1 MARED
6 FGDSLRRLVQ
16 SGKRPRTTAG
26 AVVSMARLS
35 ALAGAAIAAI
45 LIPTTAFVVVTGN
58 NVTNDLVNLP
68 LELEDR
74 PNSQTTRLLAS
85 NGELMAYF
93 YKENRQDVPLKKIA
107 AVMQEA
113 ILAIEDSRF
122 FEHGALD
129 LKGTIRAAVNNAS
142 EGQTQ
147 GGSTITQQ
155 LVKLTL
161 LSQAT
166 TKEERIAATETSLAR
181 KARELKLAISY
192 EREHTKKEIL
202 ERYLNIAYF
211 GDGAYGVQ
219 AAAFH
224 YFSKSPDK
232 LTLTQAA
239 TLAGLVKNPVE
250 FDPRVYPERALQ
262 RRNTVLAVMK
272 RLGALTS
279 SEAEKESAKTL
290 GLKITKFPNGCVS
303 SVAAFSCDY
312 VRRYL
317 LQEPALGATVAA
329 RKVTLE
335 RGGLTIKTNFDL
347 RMQKAANS
355 AVKSTVDPKDKAIAG
370 MAMVEPG
377 TGKVRAL
384 AQSRPM
390 GRDKKK
396 GQSFINFTVPRKYG
410 DSGGFPAG
418 STFKMFTVAA
428 ALKGGIDVGKTYR
441 SPARLRMPAG
451 TYFDCEGGGTAAW
464 DVKNSTGNG
473 NMNMYTGTRR
483 SVNTYFAQLERD
495 AGLCNTVRA
504 AESMGI
510 VVPFDPDN
518 KDSKGRPAPITNQ
531 VGPFTLGVTD
541 VSPLD
546 MAAAYATPASGG
558 LYCKPMPVAS
568 IVDLKGRDVKK
579 YKPECERVLS
589 KDEAAQIND
598 ILRGVQQPGGFGFAF
613 GTALRIPSA
622 AKTGTTQNSK
632 AVWYSGYTP
641 ELSTAA
647 MIAGVSNKGIPKSL
661 EGVTINGRLLNF
673 SIVGGSSL
681 AGPMWKKAMGVVQDY
696 LEPSNFDPPPERQP
710 TTRTPKSEPDEDA
723 PAEDED
729 TGDDERRPDFF

>member
-6 FGDSLRRLVQ
+6 FSASLRRLAQ
-16 SGKRPRTTAG
+16 SGKRPQTTAG
-26 AVVSMARLS
+26 AVGSMARLS
-35 ALAGAAIAAI
+35 ALAGVAVAAI
-45 LIPTTAFVVVTGN
+45 LIPATAFVAVTGN

-68 LELEDR
+68 LTLEDR
-74 PNSQTTRLLAS
+74 PNPQTTRLLAS

-93 YKENRQDVPLKKIA
+93 YKENRQDVPLKEIA
-107 AVMQEA
+107 PVMQEA
-113 ILAIEDSRF
+113 MLAIEDARF
-122 FEHGALD
+122 FKHGALD

-166 TKEERIAATETSLAR
+166 TKAERIAATESSLAR
-181 KARELKLAISY
+181 KARELKLAITY

-211 GDGAYGVQ
+211 GDGAYGIQ

-224 YFSKSPDK
+224 YFSQSPDK
-232 LTLTQAA
+232 LTATQSA

-262 RRNTVLAVMK
+262 RRNTVLAVMQ
-272 RLGALTS
+272 RLGVLTA
-279 SEAEKESAKTL
+279 SEVGKESAKPL
-290 GLKITKFPNGCVS
+290 GLKITKYPNGCVT

-317 LQEPALGATVAA
+317 LQEPALGATVAE
-329 RKVTLE
+329 RQTTLE
-335 RGGLTIKTNFDL
+335 RGGLTIKTNIDL
-347 RMQKAANS
+347 RMQKAANN
-355 AVKSTVDPKDKAIAG
+355 AVKSTVNPRDKAIAG

-377 TGKVRAL
+377 TGKVRAV

-390 GRDKKK
+390 GRDRKK
-396 GQSFINFTVPRKYG
+396 GQSFINYTVPRAYG

-428 ALKGGIDVGKTYR
+428 ALKGGIDVGKTYK
-441 SPARLRMPAG
+441 SPRTIHMPAG
-451 TYFDCEGGGTAAW
+451 TYFDCEGGGTSVW
-464 DVKNSTGNG
+464 DPSNSTASGK
-473 NMNMYTGTRR
+473 MNMYTGTRL

-495 AGLCNTVRA
+495 AGLCNTVKA

-510 VVPFDPDN
+510 VVPFDPDH
-518 KDSKGRPAPITNQ
+518 KDSKGRRDPITNQ
-531 VGPFTLGVTD
+531 VPSFTLGVTN

-546 MAAAYATPASGG
+546 MAAAYAVPASGG
-558 LYCKPMPVAS
+558 KYCKPMPVNS
-568 IVDLKGRDVKK
+568 IVDLKDRVVKE
-579 YKPECERVLS
+579 YKPECERVLT

-598 ILRGVQQPGGFGFAF
+598 ILRGVQQPGGFGYAN
-613 GTALRIPSA
+613 GTALRVPSA
-622 AKTGTTQNSK
+622 AKTGTTQENK
-632 AVWYSGYTP
+632 AVWYNGYTP

-647 MIAGVSNKGIPKSL
+647 MIAGVTSKGLPKSL
-661 EGVTINGRLLNF
+661 AGVTINGRFLNF
-673 SIVGGSSL
+673 ASVGGSSL
-681 AGPMWKKAMGVVQDY
+681 AGPMWKKAMGIVQDY
-696 LEPSNFDPPPERQP
+696 LEPSNFDVPPKRQP
-710 TTRTPKSEPDEDA
+710 APPKEKDDKKK
-723 PAEDED
+723 
-729 TGDDERRPDFF
+729 GDDPQDPEDPDT